1 MKRMS
6 FLVALLIISGQ
17 IFAQQE
23 VSRVGTSAAQF
34 LKLGVGARA
43 CALGE
48 TMVATAGDVTNLY
61 WNPAGIASIS
71 KNSFTVSRNELYT
84 GLAYNFAGFILPIDN
99 SSTVGAQLLYLDSGE
114 MEVTTIAQPE
124 GTGESFSWQSFCIG
138 VSYSRF
144 VTDRLQLGGTVKYVR
159 EGSFSLKAHTLAIDV
174 GSLLETGI
182 LGFKLGMAI
191 SNVGGEMRFSNP
203 PAQFPSDF
211 YGNEDILVTKAKLN
225 TQSYPLPLTFRLG
238 AATDLIG
245 TNGQIANHDL
255 HRMTLSVEAI
265 DPNDAFLSS
274 NFGVE
279 YVWHDLLSLR
289 AGYRGLAIENDP
301 IREYRT
307 SSYAL
312 GLGLHY
318 DVKLFAIQFDY
329 AFADFR
335 TLGAAHHF
343 TLGLNF

>member
-1 MKRMS
+1 MKTILS
-6 FLVALLIISGQ
+6 LFVCLIINFQLFS
-17 IFAQQE
+17 QQE

-48 TMVATAGDVTNLY
+48 AMVATAGDVTNLY
-61 WNPAGIASIS
+61 WNPAGIASINKKS
-71 KNSFTVSRNELYT
+71 LTVSRNELYT
-84 GLAYNFAGFILPIDN
+84 GLSYNFAGFVLPIDN
-99 SSTVGAQLLYLDSGE
+99 SSALGAQLLYLDSGE
-114 MEVTTIAQPE
+114 MEVTTIVQPE
-124 GTGESFSWQSFCIG
+124 GTGESFAWQSFCCG

-144 VTDRLQLGGTVKYVR
+144 VTDRLQLGGTIKYVR
-159 EGSFSLKAHTLAIDV
+159 EGSYGLKAHTMALDV

-182 LGFKLGMAI
+182 LGFRLGLAI
-191 SNVGGEMRFSNP
+191 SNVGGEMRFSSP
-203 PAQFPSDF
+203 PAQFPSNY
-211 YGNEDILVTKAKLN
+211 YGNEDILVTKAKLA
-225 TQSYPLPLTFRLG
+225 TQSFPLPLTFRLG
-238 AATDLIG
+238 AATELIG
-245 TNGQIANHDL
+245 KNGQLTNSDV
-255 HRMTLSVEAI
+255 HRMTFSIEAS

-274 NFGVE
+274 NFGIE
-279 YVWHDLLSLR
+279 YEWHDLLSLR

-318 DVKLFAIQFDY
+318 VVKLFAIQFDY

-335 TLGAAHHF
+335 ILGGAHHF
-343 TLGLNF
+343 TLGVCF

>member
-1 MKRMS
+1 MKMIIT
-6 FLVALLIISGQ
+6 LLLCLIINFQLFS
-17 IFAQQE
+17 QQE

-48 TMVATAGDVTNLY
+48 TMVATAGDVSNLF

-71 KNSFTVSRNELYT
+71 KKSLTVSRNELYT
-84 GLAYNFAGFILPIDN
+84 GLSYNFAGFVLPIDN
-99 SSTVGAQLLYLDSGE
+99 SSAVGVQFLYLESGE
-114 MEVTTIAQPE
+114 MEVTTISQPE
-124 GTGESFSWQSFCIG
+124 GTGEMFSWQSFCIG
-138 VSYSRF
+138 ISYSRF

-174 GSLLETGI
+174 GSVLETGI
-182 LGFKLGMAI
+182 LGFRLGMAI
-191 SNVGGEMRFSNP
+191 SNVGGQMRFSNP

-211 YGNEDILVTKAKLN
+211 YGNQDILAEKAKLN
-225 TQSYPLPLTFRLG
+225 TQSFPLPLTFRLG
-238 AATDLIG
+238 AATELIG
-245 TNGQIANHDL
+245 NNGQIAHNEA
-255 HRMTLSVEAI
+255 HRMTFNVEAS

-279 YVWHDLLSLR
+279 YEWHDLLSLR

-307 SSYAL
+307 SSYAV

-318 DVKLFAIQFDY
+318 DMKMFAIQFDY
-329 AFADFR
+329 AFADYR

>member
-1 MKRMS
+1 MKRMQVLIV
-6 FLVALLIISGQ
+6 FLIVNVQL
-17 IFAQQE
+17 FAQQE

-48 TMVATAGDVTNLY
+48 TMVATPGDITNLY

-71 KNSFTVSRNELYT
+71 KNSMTVSRNELYT
-84 GLAYNFAGFILPIDN
+84 GLSYNFAGFVLPIDN
-99 SSTVGAQLLYLDSGE
+99 SSAVGAQILYLDSGE

-124 GTGESFSWQSFCIG
+124 GTGESFAWQSFCLG

-144 VTDRLQLGGTVKYVR
+144 LTDRLQLGGTVKYVR
-159 EGSFSLKAHTLAIDV
+159 EGSFSLKAHTLALDV
-174 GSLLETGI
+174 GSILETGI

-191 SNVGGEMRFSNP
+191 SNIGGQMRFSNP

-211 YGNEDILVTKAKLN
+211 YGNEDILITKAQLT
-225 TQSYPLPLTFRLG
+225 TQSFPLPLTFRLG
-238 AATDLIG
+238 AATELIG
-245 TNGQIANHDL
+245 TNGQIAIADM
-255 HRMTLSVEAI
+255 HRMTFSVEAS

-274 NFGVE
+274 NFGIE
-279 YVWHDLLSLR
+279 YEWHDLLSLR

-307 SSYAL
+307 SSYAF

-318 DVKLFAIQFDY
+318 DVKMFAIQFDY
-329 AFADFR
+329 AFADYR